1 MLVRQHESS
10 VEELS
15 VQLQFKEPIT
25 SSGAIMTLPA
35 AIADLKDWIADRRKF
50 LTVQYGDWMQV
61 IGDFR
66 DSVTTSGPKLT
77 ACTKITTTQID
88 SLLQGLF
95 TSNINADGTVS
106 YRINAA
112 VRTEILKHLG
122 VLESELTTEAAIVAA
137 WRDLVKSCQTPNRAV
152 EEVSFRRDTLF
163 AIAQRRN
170 LDVVGSFGT
179 FRSVDSV
186 LTDVAD
192 SVQEELDREAGIE
205 HRRTFPPSSEP
216 SGQPTWRR
224 LQLCEQVLTRA
235 PYRGDCIV
243 WLRLAPTFLREHDL
257 THGQVTFY
265 NASYLS
271 GFVGHPEG
279 ADEFFDV
286 VPTEVLTPPSPET
299 APILREGEVE
309 WEDEWHM
316 AYARVVLPGVE
327 VHTAEAKAI
336 ALVEAL
342 KAVNHPERDTW
353 KLLRGSLLYVDG
365 ERCSRFSWGP
375 KEYVPEP
382 YYPQNDRLSRDV
394 RRMAR
399 SNQSLDAQ
407 SMHDLQD
414 AIGMSIAL
422 KAADDESPQAVVM
435 ASVRA
440 IEHVNVWTTGGVKNW
455 ADFVS
460 DYFKK
465 AQARV
470 KVVGFISHFTDAAI
484 DHVPDRRPNAPREPQ
499 QALFDIRQRLR
510 RTVGAHEYF
519 NVRAAVDE
527 VSVLRGIYADHFLAR
542 GLGEVE
548 TFLSTPGRMIARL
561 DEQGRRFDRQL
572 ARLKRLRNSA
582 IHGGPISEAAC
593 QSVAVFAFNLGH
605 QCLNE
610 AMRALLAGIDIP
622 SRMEGYRTDHID
634 RFARVSETGD
644 VDALFVVFEPEDGE
658 SAEGADHE

>member
-1 MLVRQHESS
+1 MLVRQHESF

-35 AIADLKDWIADRRKF
+35 ATADLKDWIADRRKF
-50 LTVQYGDWMQV
+50 LTVQYDDWMQV

-66 DSVTTSGPKLT
+66 DSVSTTGPRLS
-77 ACTKITTTQID
+77 ASVAPSTTRID
-88 SLLQGLF
+88 SLLKGLF
-95 TSNINADGTVS
+95 LSTTAVDGTLTQTIDAGM
-106 YRINAA
+106 RGD
-112 VRTEILKHLG
+112 LLLQLG
-122 VLESELTTEAAIVAA
+122 LLESELATEAAIVAA
-137 WRDLVKSCQTPNRAV
+137 WRDLVRSSQTPNRMV
-152 EEVSFRRDTLF
+152 EDISFRRDTLF

-179 FRSVDSV
+179 FNTVNSV
-186 LTDVAD
+186 LTDVAAA
-192 SVQEELDREAGIE
+192 VQEELDRAAGVQ
-205 HRRTFPPSSEP
+205 HRRELPPSWEP
-216 SGQPTWRR
+216 SGQPPWRR
-224 LQLCEQVLTRA
+224 LQLCEQVLSRP

-243 WLRLAPTFLREHDL
+243 WLRLEPTFLRDPDV

-271 GFVGHPEG
+271 GFVRHPEG
-279 ADEFFDV
+279 ADKFFKV
-286 VPTEVLTPPSPET
+286 VPTEVLTPPPSER
-299 APILREGEVE
+299 APILTEGEVE

-316 AYARVVLPGVE
+316 AYARVVLPGIE

-365 ERCSRFSWGP
+365 KRQSLFSWGP

-382 YYPQNDRLSRDV
+382 YYPQNDRLSRDIG
-394 RRMAR
+394 RMSQ
-399 SNQSLDAQ
+399 SNQMLNAQ
-407 SMHDLQD
+407 SIHDLQD
-414 AIGMSIAL
+414 AIGMSTAL
-422 KAADDESPQAVVM
+422 KAASDESPQAVVM

-440 IEHVNVWTTGGVKNW
+440 IEHVNAWATGGVKNW
-455 ADFVS
+455 ADFAS

-470 KVVGFISHFTDAAI
+470 RVAEFIGHFTQAAV
-484 DHVPDRRPNAPREPQ
+484 DHVPDRRPEAPRAPQ
-499 QALFDIRQRLR
+499 RALFEIRQRLKR
-510 RTVGAHEYF
+510 FVGAHEYF
-519 NVRAAVDE
+519 NVRAAADE
-527 VSVLRGIYADHFLAR
+527 VTALRGIYADHFLAR

-548 TFLSTPGRMIARL
+548 TALATPAGMFARL
-561 DEQGRRFDRQL
+561 DEQCRRFDRQL

-582 IHGGPISEAAC
+582 IHGGPISETAC
-593 QSVAVFAFNLGH
+593 QSVGVFAFNLGH

-610 AMRALLAGIDIP
+610 AMRALLIGVEIP
-622 SRMEGYRTDHID
+622 SHMEDYRSDHIS
-634 RFARVSETGD
+634 RFERAKTSGD
-644 VDALFVVFEPEDGE
+644 VDALFVVNDFEEDE
-658 SAEGADHE
+658 SS